1 MIGTLSDAAPYVG
14 YVYPNET
21 DIPWGIL
28 IVIYPYITG
37 LVAGA
42 FTVSTFYHVFGVTRF
57 KPVARFALLTSLSF
71 MIFVPVPL
79 LLHLGRPERAF
90 NVMLTP
96 HLTSAFAAFG
106 FFASF
111 YVTLVMLEIW
121 FAYREDIVVLAQKRK
136 GLLGRFYRVLTLGSY
151 EISETT
157 RAYDAKWL
165 KALAI
170 IGIVGAHGLHGYV
183 GFVFG
188 SLKSREWW
196 SSDLMPVIFL
206 VSAIISGIAIVIV
219 LYVLTSRFRNTPI
232 DRTCIKGLA
241 YLLWGFL
248 IFTVVLEFLE
258 FANMVYKGREGID
271 TVMALV
277 AGPLWFSI
285 WVLQVGGSVAAFFIL
300 TYVIWRGSQDRQL
313 VIGVTV
319 SALLILLA
327 VLAMRWNIVI
337 GGQELSKTMQG
348 LLFYTPPI
356 RGREGLLTVATIIT
370 LPFGLLWVLTRL
382 FPPWEESREASVV
395 DVKATPRVGGHY
407 D

>member
-1 MIGTLSDAAPYVG
+1 MEAWFHAAPYTG

-21 DIPWGIL
+21 VIPWGIL

-37 LVAGA
+37 LVAGS
-42 FTVSTFYHVFGVTRF
+42 FTVATFYHVFGVTRF

-71 MIFVPVPL
+71 MIFVPLPL
-79 LLHLGRPERAF
+79 LLHLGHPERAF

-121 FAYREDIVVLAQKRK
+121 FAYREDIVAKAQDRK
-136 GLLGRFYRVLTLGSY
+136 GLLGLFYRALTLGSY

-170 IGIVGAHGLHGYV
+170 TGIVGAHGLHGYV

-196 SSDLMPVIFL
+196 GSDLMPAIFL
-206 VSAIISGIAIVIV
+206 ASAIVSGISILII
-219 LYVLTSRFRNTPI
+219 LYVLWSRFRKAPI
-232 DRTCIKGLA
+232 DGTCMKGLA
-241 YLLWGFL
+241 YMLWGFL

-258 FANMVYKGREGID
+258 FASMVYKGKEGID
-271 TVMALV
+271 TVMDLV
-277 AGPLWFSI
+277 AGPLWFSL
-285 WVLQVGGSVAAFFIL
+285 WVVQVGGSLTAFVIL
-300 TYVIWRGSQDRQL
+300 TYVIWRGTQGGHL
-313 VIGVTV
+313 VVGVTV

-327 VLAMRWNIVI
+327 VLAMRWNVVI

-348 LLFYTPPI
+348 LLVYVPPVW
-356 RGREGLLTVATIIT
+356 GREGVLIVAAIFA

-382 FPPWEESREASVV
+382 LPPWVPKQNEIPS
-395 DVKATPRVGGHY
+395 T
-407 D
+407 